1 MECGRRAAQA
11 ILSALAILSAFVVL
25 HCSAPALPPQ
35 YQQAQQHELKGRL
48 EKALAMYTRVSRT
61 AAKAHV
67 RALAG
72 VRRAKILLEL
82 GRHPEAVSAY
92 LSVAKGPG
100 KGKRIGAR
108 SLYRAAVVRKDRLK
122 QTDQALVLFKRVVD
136 HYPDK
141 VAADDALERIVRI
154 YRARNRLPQ
163 LILWLKSRFH
173 RHRNR
178 DVADN
183 LLYVAAQ
190 VYEKHVRDFKSAVL
204 LYEQIVKERPDG
216 PLVDDAN
223 FHAAALYRKLGKP
236 MRAIVCYQRILS
248 TKADAWVVGSWNSV
262 FLDNS
267 QFQTGMTYLE
277 DIRDLSKAVAAF
289 RRLVTDF
296 PSSTL
301 RDDALWWVALTEL
314 RRERIKAALKAHAE
328 LRRKFPDSR
337 FAKES
342 KPLRAWAPVAAALG
356 RKDKNGLC
364 AALSTHAGAFSR
376 TWFRKRRKKLLKH
389 WRCK

>member
-1 MECGRRAAQA
+1 MVESVSTIRSAVTILFAAA
-11 ILSALAILSAFVVL
+11 VVC
-25 HCSAPALPPQ
+25 CSAPSLPSQ
-35 YQQAQQHELKGRL
+35 YREAQQHELKGRL
-48 EKALAMYTRVSRT
+48 EKALAMYTRVSRE
-61 AAKAHV
+61 AAKANV

-82 GRHPEAVSAY
+82 GRLREAVAAY
-92 LSVAKGPG
+92 LSVANGPG

-108 SLYRAAVVRKDRLK
+108 SLYRAACIRKDRLK
-122 QTDQALVLFKRVVD
+122 ETDKALVLFKQVVD
-136 HYPDK
+136 LYPDK
-141 VAADDALERIVRI
+141 VAADDALIHIVRI

-163 LILWLKSRFH
+163 LVLYLKSRFH

-190 VYEKHVRDFKSAVL
+190 VYEKHVGDYKSAVF

-262 FLDNS
+262 FLDNA
-267 QFQTGMTYLE
+267 QFQTGMIYLE
-277 DIRDLSKAVAAF
+277 DLRDLSKAVATF
-289 RRLVTDF
+289 RRLVNDF

-301 RDDALWWVALTEL
+301 RDDALWWIALTEL
-314 RRERIKAALKAHAE
+314 RRGRIKAAVKAHAE
-328 LRRKFPDSR
+328 LKRMFPDSR
-337 FAKES
+337 FAKEL
-342 KPLRAWAPVAAALG
+342 KPLRAWAPVAAALF
-356 RKDKNGLC
+356 RKDKTGLC
-364 AALSTHAGAFSR
+364 AALATHAAAVPR
-376 TWFRKRRKKLLKH
+376 TWFRKRRKKLLKQ